1 MWGKYEEIQRA
12 VAFLNILIK
21 DIGIKKGEGMA
32 EELVLKI
39 FIEVC
44 VNQMTWG
51 GH

>member
-1 MWGKYEEIQRA
+1 MWGKYEEIHRA
-12 VAFLNILIK
+12 VEFLNILRK
-21 DIGIKKGEGMA
+21 DIGIKKSEGVA

-51 GH
+51 GY